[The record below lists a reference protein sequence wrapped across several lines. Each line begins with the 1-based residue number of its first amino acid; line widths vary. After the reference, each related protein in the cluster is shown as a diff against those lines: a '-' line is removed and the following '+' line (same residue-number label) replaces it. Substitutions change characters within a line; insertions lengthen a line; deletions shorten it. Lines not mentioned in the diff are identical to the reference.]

1 MKFRLTML
9 AMLVALAGT
18 FVLAPFSAAAAPSAA
33 STKNPLTKTIYKQGQ
48 TTITAAV
55 QSFSVADGQ
64 LVANTLFTATNTK
77 TGETATTTQAVP
89 VINASGTCKI
99 LQLDLGPIHLDL
111 LGLVV
116 DLNAIHLTINAQSGP
131 GNLLGNLLCAVAGLL
146 DQPPTLGVLN
156 QIATLLNQIL
166 GLLG

>member
-1 MKFRLTML
+1 MKSRLTML
-9 AMLVALAGT
+9 AVLVALAST
-18 FVLAPFSAAAAPSAA
+18 FVLSPFSAAAAPQAA
-33 STKNPLTKTIYKQGQ
+33 KKNPFTTTVFKQGQ

-55 QSFSVADGQ
+55 QSFEVVNDQ
-64 LVANTLFTATNTK
+64 LVANTLFTATNK
-77 TGETATTTQAVP
+77 ATGATESVTQAVP
-89 VINASGTCKI
+89 VISAAGTCRI

-146 DQPPTLGVLN
+146 DGGSPLTSLTN
-156 QIATLLNQIL
+156 LLNQIL
-166 GLLG
+166 AIFG